1 MRLWA
6 DLLVCKYRTITSW
19 ALCSSWI
26 GSLTNNT
33 ILSVHDTDSCL
44 VPRARPKEMEIR
56 PRGWD
61 TLIWYTTIILT
72 LGSATSIWRTHILG
86 WIRLDSFDVDI
97 GANITRLLNR
107 VRVYHL
113 VNMTNTLYW
122 GQHLYTHRFRH
133 YCLRVVR
140 VWWLDLI
147 NCCRI
152 YACRDR
158 VNIFGRTH
166 CRESSN
172 RVLLLILLKI
182 RSVIMRLLLHC
193 G

>member
-1 MRLWA
+1 MGLWA
-6 DLLVCKYRTITSW
+6 NVLVCKNWTITSW
-19 ALCSSWI
+19 TLCSSWI
-26 GSLTNNT
+26 RSLSDNT

-56 PRGWD
+56 PRRWD
-61 TLIWYTTIILT
+61 TLIWYSTIILT
-72 LGSATSIWRTHILG
+72 LGSATSIGRTHIL
-86 WIRLDSFDVDI
+86 RLDWLGSFDVDI

-113 VNMTNTLYW
+113 VNMTNALHW

-133 YCLRVVR
+133 YCLRIVR
-140 VWWLDLI
+140 IWWLDLI

-158 VNIFGRTH
+158 VDIFGRTY
-166 CRESSN
+166 CRETSN